1 MITVTLTMSGA
12 HTAVSE
18 GNPSGPYT
26 HRVWVFIAGQAV
38 VIHIRGR
45 HGEEM

>member
-1 MITVTLTMSGA
+1 MITVTLTMSVA
-12 HTAVSE
+12 HVAVSE
-18 GNPSGPYT
+18 GNPFSPYT
-26 HRVWVFIAGQAV
+26 HWVWVFIAGQAV